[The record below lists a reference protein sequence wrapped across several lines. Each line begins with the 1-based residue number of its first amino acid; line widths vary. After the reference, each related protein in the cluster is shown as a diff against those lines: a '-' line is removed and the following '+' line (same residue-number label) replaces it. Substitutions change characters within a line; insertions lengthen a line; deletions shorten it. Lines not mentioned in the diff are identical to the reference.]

1 MTQSVNEGDPV
12 SLSIE
17 STSLDSNGTTS
28 TFTWYKDK
36 KAVKDGEG
44 VSGSKTFELT
54 IASTSAEH
62 GGSYYCVIKNSV
74 GSVKSSSAKVAV
86 LLKPYSNKPMR
97 SLDLAEG
104 KNATFSASIQ
114 GGKPMTYQWFKND
127 AEISGQTK
135 NKLSLRGI
143 GTGDAG
149 IYKLVATNP
158 AGTLELEATLAVTAA
173 STYVGPLANNLA
185 EDSPALIL
193 SQALGANPTTGQTY
207 QPIIDTVEDGEGT
220 TYVSFGYTENKDA
233 EGIKYIL
240 EGSADLNTWS
250 PVDLSQASVN
260 RRRSET
266 SKEVTVFVPA
276 SGAGGFFRLRVEK

>member
-1 MTQSVNEGDPV
+1 
-12 SLSIE
+12 
-17 STSLDSNGTTS
+17 
-28 TFTWYKDK
+28 
-36 KAVKDGEG
+36 
-44 VSGSKTFELT
+44 
-54 IASTSAEH
+54 
-62 GGSYYCVIKNSV
+62 
-74 GSVKSSSAKVAV
+74 
-86 LLKPYSNKPMR
+86 
-97 SLDLAEG
+97 
-104 KNATFSASIQ
+104 
-114 GGKPMTYQWFKND
+114 MTYQWFKND

-185 EDSPALIL
+185 EDSPTLIL

-220 TYVSFGYTENKDA
+220 TYVKLQLHGEQGCGRNKVHSGRFCRPKYLVASGLEPSFCE
-233 EGIKYIL
+233 
-240 EGSADLNTWS
+240 
-250 PVDLSQASVN
+250 PP
-260 RRRSET
+260 RSLGNF
-266 SKEVTVFVPA
+266 KEVTVFVPA